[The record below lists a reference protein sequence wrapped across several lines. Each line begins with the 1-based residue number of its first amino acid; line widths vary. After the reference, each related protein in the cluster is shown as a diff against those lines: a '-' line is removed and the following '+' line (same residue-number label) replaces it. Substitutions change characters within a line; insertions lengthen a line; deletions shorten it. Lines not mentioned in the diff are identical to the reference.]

1 MQPGS
6 SPSAVPQHAAPSA
19 GPRLLVPFL
28 NLGHALTHLCMLI
41 FPTAVLALGPAWGLS
56 YDQLVPA
63 SLGALIAYGAGSLP
77 AGWLGDHWSR
87 RAMMALFFLG
97 TGAGAILAGFARDAW
112 QIGAAM
118 AVMGLFA
125 AIYHPVGLSMLVADP
140 ARLGRTL
147 GLNGV
152 FGNLGIAGAAMV
164 TGLLAEA
171 FGWRWAFF
179 APGMLSILAGLAFL
193 ALVPP
198 QPKPGARRATKAEA
212 VASSAPVAGGGARSF
227 PLYLAIA
234 LLIFIVCDS
243 LVFNATTI
251 ALPKVAEHHL
261 AGLFRNAAA
270 IGTIVSI
277 VFAVAA
283 LAQLWIGHLIDRVAL
298 PRIFL
303 PLAGAQIAALLL
315 AGLAEGP
322 LFIAPALATMFIV
335 FGLIP
340 ISDAVIAR
348 NVGDAWRSR
357 AYAVSYVVAFGVGPA
372 AVPLIAALYDAQRGF
387 PLLFPVLAAIAGGT
401 LLAAL
406 ALAATQRSTAVA

>member
-1 MQPGS
+1 MDQVSGV
-6 SPSAVPQHAAPSA
+6 SAKTRSRA
-19 GPRLLVPFL
+19 LVPFL
-28 NLGHALTHLCMLI
+28 NLGHALTHLVMLV

-56 YDQLVPA
+56 YDRLVPA

-87 RAMMALFFLG
+87 RAMMALFFVG
-97 TGAGAILAGFARDAW
+97 TGAGAILAGLAGDPW
-112 QIGAAM
+112 QLGAAM

-125 AIYHPVGLSMLVADP
+125 SIYHPVGLSMLVADP

-152 FGNLGIAGAAMV
+152 FGNLGIAGAALV
-164 TGLLAEA
+164 TGLLCDAL
-171 FGWRWAFF
+171 GWRWAFF
-179 APGMLSILAGLAFL
+179 LPGAVSIAAGLAFL

-198 QPKPGARRATKAEA
+198 APRA
-212 VASSAPVAGGGARSF
+212 VPSATAGGGAAAPGGRRVPF
-227 PLYLAIA
+227 YLAGA
-234 LLIFIVCDS
+234 LLVFIICDS

-251 ALPKVAEHHL
+251 ALPKVAEHRL
-261 AGLFRNAAA
+261 AGWFDNAAA
-270 IGTIVSI
+270 IGTVVSI

-283 LAQLWIGHLIDRVAL
+283 LAQLWIGHLIDRMPL

-303 PLAGAQIAALLL
+303 PLAAAQVAALLL
-315 AGLAEGP
+315 AGLGDGL

-348 NVGDAWRSR
+348 NVGEAWRAR
-357 AYAVSYVVAFGVGPA
+357 AYAVSYVVAFGIGPA
-372 AVPLIAALYDAQRGF
+372 AVPLIAALYDAERGF
-387 PLLFPVLAAIAGGT
+387 PLLFPALAAIAAGT

-406 ALAATQRSTAVA
+406 ALAAQQRRAAIA

>member
-1 MQPGS
+1 MTEVS
-6 SPSAVPQHAAPSA
+6 TAIPQASRA
-19 GPRLLVPFL
+19 LVPFL
-28 NLGHALTHLCMLI
+28 NLGHALTHLFMLI
-41 FPTAVLALGPAWGLS
+41 FPTAVLALGPAWGLT
-56 YDQLVPA
+56 YDALVPA

-77 AGWLGDHWSR
+77 SGWLGDHWSR
-87 RAMMALFFLG
+87 RAMMALFFIG
-97 TGAGAILAGFARDAW
+97 TGTGSILAGFARDPW

-125 AIYHPVGLSMLVADP
+125 SIYHPVGLSMLVADP

-179 APGMLSILAGLAFL
+179 APGVLSIIAGLAFL

-198 QPKPGARRATKAEA
+198 RPKPAAKAEA
-212 VASSAPVAGGGARSF
+212 AAPAIGAARSF
-227 PLYLAIA
+227 PLYLAVA

-261 AGLFRNAAA
+261 AGLFTNPAA

-283 LAQLWIGHLIDRVAL
+283 LAQLWIGHLIDRIPL
-298 PRIFL
+298 QRIFL
-303 PLAGAQIAALLL
+303 PLAVAQIAALLL
-315 AGLAEGP
+315 AGMTDGP
-322 LFIAPALATMFIV
+322 FFIAPALATMFII

-348 NVGDAWRSR
+348 NVSDAWRSR
-357 AYAVSYVVAFGVGPA
+357 AYAISYVVAFGIGPA
-372 AVPLIAALYDAQRGF
+372 AIPLIAGLYDRDAGF

-406 ALAATQRSTAVA
+406 ALAATQRRTVVA